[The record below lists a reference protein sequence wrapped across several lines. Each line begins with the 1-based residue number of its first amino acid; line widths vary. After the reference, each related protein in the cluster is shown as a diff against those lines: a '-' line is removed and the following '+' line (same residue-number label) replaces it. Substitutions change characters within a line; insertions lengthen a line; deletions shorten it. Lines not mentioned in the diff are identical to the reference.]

1 MRSAAQAYQ
10 TIAKQTVS
18 PRDLEADLLLKAA
31 SRLQAVKDGWEGAED
46 KSTLDEALLYN
57 RKLWTIFLTSATS
70 GDNPL
75 PTDVRQNVANL
86 GVFVMT
92 QTLTVQADP
101 KPERLVTLININREL
116 AAGLRSGK

>member
-1 MRSAAQAYQ
+1 MRSAVQAYQ

-31 SRLQAVKDGWEGAED
+31 SRLQAVKDGWEGATN
-46 KSTLDEALLYN
+46 KLDDALLYN
-57 RKLWTIFLTSATS
+57 RKLWSIFLTSATS

-86 GVFVMT
+86 GLFVMN
-92 QTLTVQADP
+92 QTMSVIADP